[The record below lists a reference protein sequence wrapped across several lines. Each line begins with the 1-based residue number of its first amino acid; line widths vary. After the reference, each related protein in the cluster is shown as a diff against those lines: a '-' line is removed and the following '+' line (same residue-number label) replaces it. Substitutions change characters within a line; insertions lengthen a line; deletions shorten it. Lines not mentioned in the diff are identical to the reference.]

1 MLTLNQLL
9 FHPMVNKDSQIW
21 HFPWIAYLDMQ
32 VASSFLAT
40 EPSISAPELT
50 KIFLNRKALQQVPSH
65 FQKPLSGVEPT
76 AVSNEE
82 TTGW

>member
-1 MLTLNQLL
+1 
-9 FHPMVNKDSQIW
+9 
-21 HFPWIAYLDMQ
+21 MQ
-32 VASSFLAT
+32 VGSSFLAT
-40 EPSISAPELT
+40 DPSISAPELT

-82 TTGW
+82 TTG